1 MTKGES
7 RGEMDI
13 TVILCTYNRCTH
25 LPAALNSVE
34 ASVLPQSVEWE
45 ILVVDN
51 NSTDQTREVAAQFCK
66 QDPRRFRYLFEAQ
79 PGLSSARNTGIREA
93 RGRILAFVDD
103 DVIVEPNW
111 LQNLTAALQSDKWAG
126 AGGRVIP
133 KWTCPPPRWLSPDS
147 RHAAGPLV
155 AFHPSP
161 EAGQLNE
168 APIGANMAYQKK
180 MFQKYGGFR
189 TDLGRRPG
197 SLLSNEDTEFA
208 DRLIS
213 GGEQLR
219 YEPSAVVYHPV
230 LQDRIRRKYF
240 ESWWFNKGRSG
251 VRQFGVQSGTTYFV
265 AGIPL
270 YLVRRFAKWTLKWI
284 VALDPAERFS
294 NKLNAW
300 ENLGEILECY
310 SESSG
315 PKKTPEKCSA

>member
-1 MTKGES
+1 MTKGEG

-13 TVILCTYNRCTH
+13 TVILCTYNRCKH
-25 LPAALNSVE
+25 LPAALNSVA
-34 ASVLPQSVEWE
+34 ASMLPQSVEWE

-51 NSTDQTREVAAQFCK
+51 NSTDQTREIATQFCK

-79 PGLSSARNTGIREA
+79 PGLSSARNAGIRQA

-103 DVIVEPNW
+103 DVIVGPSW
-111 LQNLTAALQSDKWAG
+111 LRNLTAALHGGEWAG
-126 AGGRVIP
+126 VGGRVIP

-147 RHAAGPLV
+147 HHAAGPLV

-168 APIGANMAYQKK
+168 APIGANMAFQKT
-180 MFQKYGGFR
+180 MFEKYGGFR

-197 SLLSNEDTEFA
+197 SLMSNEDTEFA

-213 GGEQLR
+213 AGERLR

-230 LQDRIRRKYF
+230 LQDRIQRKYF
-240 ESWWFNKGRSG
+240 ESWWLNKGRSSF
-251 VRQFGVQSGTTYFV
+251 RQFGVASGTTYFV

-270 YLVRRFAKWTLKWI
+270 YLLRRFAKWMLKWI
-284 VALDPAERFS
+284 VALDPADRFS

-300 ENLGEILECY
+300 ENLGEIVECY
-310 SESSG
+310 RESNVA
-315 PKKTPEKCSA
+315 KKRPEKCSA